1 MPVVPD
7 EPFLRDWKAKGWQEL
22 VSIWKDLVPEENPAG
37 GPIVRKFRKQVVTS
51 SQAGTVFERWVVEA
65 FRLSGA
71 EGQYPYEVPMTA
83 TGRTKEQIDGI
94 VYDGW
99 QGFLIES
106 KCQEDPIDFGP
117 IALLNVLV
125 EKRVAGTLGLL
136 FSVSGYTAAAL
147 ESAELLRPIRVL
159 LFDRRDLDSIVRA
172 KKSMLEMVR
181 RKWIFAVQYG
191 RPNLS
196 VSRDLGGF

>member
-1 MPVVPD
+1 MPAVPD
-7 EPFLRDWKAKGWQEL
+7 ESFLRDWKARGWQEL
-22 VSIWKDLVPEENPAG
+22 TSIWKDLVPEVSPEG
-37 GPIVRKFRKQVVTS
+37 SQIVRKFRKQVITA

-71 EGQYPYEVPMTA
+71 EGQYPYEVPMTE

-125 EKRVAGTLGLL
+125 EKRVAGTLGLF

-147 ESAELLRPIRVL
+147 ESVESLRPIRVL
-159 LFDRRDLDSIVRA
+159 LFDGDDLTSIIQT
-172 KKSMLEMVR
+172 KKSMMEMVR
-181 RKWIFAVQYG
+181 RKWVFAVQYG
-191 RPNLS
+191 RPNFPL
-196 VSRDLGGF
+196 SRDLGSF